1 MNRYKQLLEHTIVV
15 ADTGDVDAIA
25 SIKPQ
30 DATTNPSLIT
40 KAAKMPQ
47 YQKLIDSAVES
58 ANGDLALAMD
68 QVSVNFGIE
77 ITKIVPGYVSTEVDA
92 RLSFDT
98 EATIA
103 KARKLIGLYKTAGI
117 DKSRILIKIAA
128 TWEGIQAAK
137 VLEQEGITCNLTLIF
152 SMAQAIACAEAGA
165 TLISPFVGRIMDF
178 YKALEL
184 LKDPS
189 FAGFT
194 PPATDP
200 GVISVT
206 EIYNYYK
213 KHGYNTIVM
222 GASFRNVDEI
232 LELCGCDRLT
242 ISPGLIAEL
251 QDPAKNATVE
261 VKLDASKSVDMDIP
275 KIEINEKTFR
285 MMNCMDAMHVKQA
298 EGIRGFAADIEKLEA
313 IVKEKMS
320 SKWVSIKKPTWDHLH
335 FAPKKSKAH
344 RTYFLFKYYMYRDR
358 KSVV

>member
-320 SKWVSIKKPTWDHLH
+320 SKWVTIKKPTWDHLH
-335 FAPKKSKAH
+335 FAPKKTKAH
-344 RTYFLFKYYMYRDR
+344 RTYFLFK
-358 KSVV
+358 

>member
-1 MNRYKQLLEHTIVV
+1 MGEHTIVV

-184 LKDPS
+184 LKDAS

-320 SKWVSIKKPTWDHLH
+320 SKWVTIKKPTWDHLH
-335 FAPKKSKAH
+335 FAPKKTKAH
-344 RTYFLFKYYMYRDR
+344 RTYFLFK
-358 KSVV
+358 